1 MVLAFIGFY
10 TSYILIIFQPT
21 VWVIHIHFVLLT
33 LWMIMLVA
41 QPFLIK
47 YKKLSTHLLL
57 GKMSY
62 VLVPLVLISGF
73 LMMRFSYY
81 RDIAQFKADRIAGLN
96 QFSDEQIL
104 QLAAE
109 YKGLPF
115 VWFIWFTLF
124 YILAIIN
131 RRRSSIHAR
140 YMVATALSLLGP
152 IVDRVVFRFIK
163 VGEGVRLEAVAFLI
177 ADITLVIL
185 LWIDYKNKRPTKTL
199 LTALLIYIIGQVLY
213 FTVPG
218 TAAWEKFVSFVMRPS
233 P

>member
-1 MVLAFIGFY
+1 
-10 TSYILIIFQPT
+10 
-21 VWVIHIHFVLLT
+21 
-33 LWMIMLVA
+33 MLVA

-47 YKKLSTHLLL
+47 YKKVAIHRLL

-62 VLVPLVLISGF
+62 VLVPLVLLSGF

-81 RDIAQFKADRIAGLN
+81 RDIAQLKADRERGLN
-96 QFSDEQIL
+96 QLDNEQVL

-109 YKGLPF
+109 FKGLPF
-115 VWFIWFTLF
+115 VWFLWFMLF

-131 RRRSSIHAR
+131 RKRSSIHAR

-177 ADITLVIL
+177 ADITLAIL
-185 LWIDYKNKRPTKTL
+185 LWIDYKNKRPVKTL
-199 LTALLIYIIGQVLY
+199 LTALLIFLVGQVLY

-218 TAAWEKFVSFVMRPS
+218 TPAWEKFVSFIMQPT